1 MEERPV
7 VRVAFLDVGQGDTNI
22 VSIPA
27 TKEAAIVDC
36 NDADAVLDYLAR
48 EGIEHLR
55 GLLITH
61 LHLDHYSGAVQLLDN
76 LEKTVNLT
84 CERVLFHRPRSSRA
98 LQEAILIDDDRHS
111 EGDLGDTINSR
122 KRKDSLIGLVRWAQI
137 HKTQY
142 DSLTKRPSF
151 ALPLSEILELL
162 HPWEIDIPDLLARG
176 LNNTSAI
183 IKVKGSGSSALLTG
197 DIEPVGWGNVD
208 NTDLQSDVLKF
219 PHHGAWQNDNV
230 GHLLDAVQPSVV
242 VISVGTSGSRY
253 NHPNPHVFEA
263 LAQLNGTRLLCTQ
276 ATGQCGHLTGQKYDD
291 VIESF
296 KREAE
301 STGSF
306 FIERNGCPCAGTV
319 VIELG
324 HSVRILQPRPYFHRT
339 EIIGRFYEQHKCN
352 LQND

>member
-22 VSIPA
+22 VSVPM
-27 TKEAAIVDC
+27 TQEAVIVDC
-36 NDADAVLDYLAR
+36 NDADTVLDYLER
-48 EGIEHLR
+48 EGIQHLR
-55 GLLITH
+55 GLLVTH
-61 LHLDHYSGAVQLLDN
+61 LHLDHYSGVVQLLDN
-76 LEKTVNLT
+76 LEQIANLN
-84 CERVLFHRPRSSRA
+84 CERILFRGPLLSRSLRDA
-98 LQEAILIDDDRHS
+98 LLPDEDNHS
-111 EGDLGDTINSR
+111 EGEPGNSTDTR
-122 KRKDSLIGLVRWAQI
+122 KRKDSLVGLLKWAQLYKQK
-137 HKTQY
+137 HN
-142 DSLTKRPSF
+142 SLTIQYEF
-151 ALPLSEILELL
+151 TLPLSDILELL
-162 HPWEIDIPDLLARG
+162 HPWEIDVPDLLASG

-197 DIEPVGWGNVD
+197 DIEPIGWSRVD
-208 NTDLQSDVLKF
+208 RTDLQSDVLKF
-219 PHHGAWQNDNV
+219 PHHGAWQSNDV
-230 GHLLDAVQPSVV
+230 GSLLEAVQPSVV

-276 ATGQCGHLTGQKYDD
+276 ATGQCGHLTGQKYGD

-306 FIERNGCPCAGTV
+306 FIERNGCPCAGTIV
-319 VIELG
+319 VELG
-324 HSVRILQPRPYFHRT
+324 DSVRILQPRPDFHRT